1 MPIFSPPWR
10 RPEPDHGEP
19 IVLSSNTITA
29 QLGAWLAAKQPSWRD
44 ITLAPLNVQLGSGF
58 SAEIFFLDV
67 TYTDDA
73 GPQARTLVLRLQ
85 PQNFEV
91 VFGSDLRIQGNMMRA
106 LNETGG
112 IPVPAWIGLEED
124 SSLFGAPFLVMGRV
138 EGQSAS
144 QRPNYNVEGF
154 LFDFSPAQRR
164 QAWANAIS
172 AFAKLHRL
180 DWRDKFTFLAR
191 PDRGASGLDQYIG
204 YMQEWHRFAG
214 KGRPMPIADAALAY
228 VLENRPAEADTCVLW
243 GDPTPSNTMFRPD
256 GSVAALIDW
265 ELAALGPPEL
275 DLAWW
280 LYFDDLFSRRFGV
293 TRLPGLPSR
302 DETIAIYE
310 AAAGRTVRDMEYYD
324 IVAALR
330 MALVA
335 VGAFD
340 RQVSM
345 GNIDADNASLNAN
358 LMTLYLAEKLNLPLP
373 ELGAD
378 FVAFMRNLTPVEA
391 NKDNR

>member
-1 MPIFSPPWR
+1 M
-10 RPEPDHGEP
+10 
-19 IVLSSNTITA
+19 
-29 QLGAWLAAKQPSWRD
+29 
-44 ITLAPLNVQLGSGF
+44 
-58 SAEIFFLDV
+58 
-67 TYTDDA
+67 
-73 GPQARTLVLRLQ
+73 
-85 PQNFEV
+85 
-91 VFGSDLRIQGNMMRA
+91 
-106 LNETGG
+106 
-112 IPVPAWIGLEED
+112 
-124 SSLFGAPFLVMGRV
+124 
-138 EGQSAS
+138 
-144 QRPNYNVEGF
+144 
-154 LFDFSPAQRR
+154 
-164 QAWANAIS
+164 
-172 AFAKLHRL
+172 
-180 DWRDKFTFLAR
+180 
-191 PDRGASGLDQYIG
+191 
-204 YMQEWHRFAG
+204 
-214 KGRPMPIADAALAY
+214 AY
-228 VLENRPAEADTCVLW
+228 VLKNRPAEADTCVLW
-243 GDPTPSNTMFRPD
+243 SDPTPANTMFRPD

-373 ELGAD
+373 ELGAH
-378 FVAFMRNLTPVEA
+378 FVAFMRNLTPVEE
-391 NKDNR
+391 NKDGLASAAET